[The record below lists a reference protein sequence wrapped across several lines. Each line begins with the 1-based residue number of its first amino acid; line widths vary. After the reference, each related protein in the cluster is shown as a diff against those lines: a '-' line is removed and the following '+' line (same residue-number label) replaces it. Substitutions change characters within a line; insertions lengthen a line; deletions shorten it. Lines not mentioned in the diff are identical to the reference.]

1 MRSHFIIVHN
11 CMVAHTFLS
20 MADTPSGEGGVN
32 PTIIFCQNFHEIKE
46 TYTSQEELRETP
58 KRF

>member
-1 MRSHFIIVHN
+1 
-11 CMVAHTFLS
+11 MVAHTFLS
-20 MADTPSGEGGVN
+20 MADTPSGEGGIN